1 MTHYYNIIVSGIC
14 GILLYDN
21 YKQYNTIKTL
31 ENKLKR
37 FEIFYDSKYYYTKK

>member
-31 ENKLKR
+31 ESKLKR
-37 FEIFYDSKYYYTKK
+37 YELFYSTDYNKKK